1 MKEPGFFRNY
11 DTSVVIGVML
21 AAGLLITF
29 ATVGAGAALRGFLA
43 EAIIL
48 GATFYVARQYLPWKD
63 APKIRLKGPRRELI
77 IGLVGYALLLVGAV
91 AYVRGQLAWPW
102 LVVGM
107 LLPLVTMVAAGY
119 GGRAW
124 GLRMPKPAE
133 VGVLAVVILATY
145 GLSRILGAVLP
156 ARELPGPVL
165 LQFFGTDLWVVGSD
179 LVASLSNSLRSGIV
193 AVIAVTAFE
202 EIFFRVFL
210 QPRLAAYLPGRWAL
224 FVQAVLYSAAFL
236 PLYLIGSS
244 YPVPYAFALVLVLTN
259 GVLAGYFWRKTGNLW
274 LLILLHLFAFPR
286 YGL

>member
-21 AAGLLITF
+21 AVGLLI
-29 ATVGAGAALRGFLA
+29 AWVNVGPGAALRSFLA
-43 EAIIL
+43 EAMIL
-48 GATFYVARQYLPWKD
+48 AATFAVARQYLPWKD
-63 APKIRLKGPRRELI
+63 APKDRLRGPRRELT
-77 IGLVGYALLLVGAV
+77 IGLVGYALLLMGAV
-91 AYVRGQLAWPW
+91 AYYRGQLAWPW
-102 LVVGM
+102 LAVG
-107 LLPLVTMVAAGY
+107 LILPLVTMIAAGY
-119 GGRAW
+119 SRRAW

-145 GLSRILGAVLP
+145 GLSRLLGAALP
-156 ARELPGPVL
+156 MREAPAPQLFH
-165 LQFFGTDLWVVGSD
+165 FFGADLWMVAGE
-179 LVASLSNSLRSGIV
+179 LVERLSSSLRTGIAV
-193 AVIAVTAFE
+193 VIAVTALE
-202 EIFFRVFL
+202 EIFFRVYL

-244 YPVPYAFALVLVLTN
+244 YPAPYAFALVLVLTN
-259 GVLAGYFWRKTGNLW
+259 GVMAGYFWRKTGNLW